1 MEFLITRGIIMLVLK
16 YDLEMFDI
24 DEVHKICEYIKKILP
39 NELVI
44 AIPKGCDLYRI
55 DNQKKDF
62 VDL

>member
-1 MEFLITRGIIMLVLK
+1 MLVLK
-16 YDLEMFDI
+16 YDLEMVGI

-39 NELVI
+39 SELVI